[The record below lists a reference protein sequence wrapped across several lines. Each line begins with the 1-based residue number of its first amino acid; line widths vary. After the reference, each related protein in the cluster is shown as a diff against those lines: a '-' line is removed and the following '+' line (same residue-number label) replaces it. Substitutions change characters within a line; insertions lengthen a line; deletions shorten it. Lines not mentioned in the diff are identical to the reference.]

1 VQEVFLSE
9 AQKRTPK
16 PSPARL
22 DAKNFPLSPTDGYVL
37 SRIDGT
43 LNEADLT
50 ASTGLPDEQVK
61 VSLAK
66 LEALGLIVFDGAPA
80 PTAPL
85 SGTAPIAG
93 RTSSVQIRTAA
104 AASSIPS
111 RPNVAPPPP
120 ASRPNVAPPPISRP
134 NVVSPVAAPPPISRP
149 NVVRPVAA
157 AASTSAMTAAPIAS
171 APPKAAA
178 AGQLTAE
185 EQAMLD
191 EDVDLEPELRRRVL
205 DAHRD
210 LDRKDY
216 YALLGI
222 EESADRK
229 GIKRA
234 YYELAAAFHPDRYF
248 RKRLGSFKGRM
259 EAVFAKLTLAHDA
272 LSDKQR
278 RGEYN
283 AYLSEQRIAHAIEE
297 NLARGATQAVLAE
310 ESVARAVKADVAVSS
325 PPAAPTGSAAPPPP
339 PAFDP
344 LLAPKVDVG
353 ARRDTLARRLL
364 GGRPPSASAV
374 RTAAPVNPT
383 PQPMPAA
390 DAVAALKRR
399 YEERMAL
406 AKTSEARK
414 FAGQGDASVAAGDL
428 VAAANAY
435 RIASNLT
442 PEDADLA
449 KKYGVAKAK
458 ADTLLSETYTKQ
470 AHYEEN
476 NNQWT
481 EAARSWARVCKSA
494 PDDANAHERGAH
506 AILKSSGDLHEGV
519 RFGQRAVELQPENA
533 HYRITLANCYI
544 AAGLG
549 LNAKR
554 ELDTAAQLAPHDD
567 TIQAI
572 IKRVGQPASPKS

>member
-1 VQEVFLSE
+1 M
-9 AQKRTPK
+9 
-16 PSPARL
+16 
-22 DAKNFPLSPTDGYVL
+22 
-37 SRIDGT
+37 
-43 LNEADLT
+43 
-50 ASTGLPDEQVK
+50 
-61 VSLAK
+61 LA
-66 LEALGLIVFDGAPA
+66 
-80 PTAPL
+80 
-85 SGTAPIAG
+85 
-93 RTSSVQIRTAA
+93 
-104 AASSIPS
+104 
-111 RPNVAPPPP
+111 
-120 ASRPNVAPPPISRP
+120 
-134 NVVSPVAAPPPISRP
+134 
-149 NVVRPVAA
+149 
-157 AASTSAMTAAPIAS
+157 
-171 APPKAAA
+171 
-178 AGQLTAE
+178 
-185 EQAMLD
+185 
-191 EDVDLEPELRRRVL
+191 EDVDLEPDLRRRVL
-205 DAHRD
+205 DTHRD
-210 LDRKDY
+210 LERKDY
-216 YALLGI
+216 YSLLGI
-222 EESADRK
+222 EEGADRK
-229 GIKRA
+229 GVKRA

-248 RKRLGSFKGRM
+248 RKRLGSFKVRM
-259 EAVFAKLTLAHDA
+259 EAVFAKITIAHDT

-297 NLARGATQAVLAE
+297 NLARGATQAIQAE
-310 ESVARAVKADVAVSS
+310 ESVARAVNAAVSS
-325 PPAAPTGSAAPPPP
+325 PPAAPVAPAVSTVP

-364 GGRPPSASAV
+364 GGRPASV
-374 RTAAPVNPT
+374 SGLRVTAPATPT
-383 PQPMPAA
+383 PQPMAAA

-399 YEERMAL
+399 YDDRMAL

-414 FAGQGDASVAAGDL
+414 FAGQGDASLAAGDL

-442 PEDADLA
+442 PDDAELA
-449 KKYGVAKAK
+449 GKYAGAKAK

-470 AHYEEN
+470 ALYEEN

-494 PDDANAHERGAH
+494 PNDANAHERGAH
-506 AILKSSGDLHEGV
+506 AVLKSSGDLHEGV
-519 RFGQRAVELQPENA
+519 RLGQRAVELQPENA
-533 HYRITLANCYI
+533 HYRITLANCYV